1 MYKEWKRVILRN
13 AYVVAIQRIQ
23 LFVTFLLW
31 FPTYTQSVYSN
42 IKYLIRLR
50 LPMCVCVFIPDKPEH
65 FIYCNCKMVNNNLAT
80 AYTHTPKIHWF
91 SLRLFAFRSHFKSFR
106 NLFVSSVWVMCFMY
120 NMNLCMYMCVCEHEF
135 VWMLGLF
142 SVSAGFISL
151 SLSLIFGNLQWK
163 IQKLRKKASKRL
175 RMRLGK
181 QLAPLQRNISTF
193 FCRFSHWFLLI
204 SNFSLFVLS
213 NLRFS
218 NCILSLFILFSF
230 VRPLKINQTEHKQN
244 AHTNTKST
252 RMDLTEFGQRERE
265 SLFHFA

>member
-1 MYKEWKRVILRN
+1 MSLYGCLACLVF
-13 AYVVAIQRIQ
+13 Q
-23 LFVTFLLW
+23 L
-31 FPTYTQSVYSN
+31 
-42 IKYLIRLR
+42 
-50 LPMCVCVFIPDKPEH
+50 
-65 FIYCNCKMVNNNLAT
+65 
-80 AYTHTPKIHWF
+80 
-91 SLRLFAFRSHFKSFR
+91 
-106 NLFVSSVWVMCFMY
+106 VS
-120 NMNLCMYMCVCEHEF
+120 
-135 VWMLGLF
+135 
-142 SVSAGFISL
+142 SL

-193 FCRFSHWFLLI
+193 FCRFSHWFLLV

-265 SLFHFA
+265 RAFFILRNSSGWEWIKMNKIITASQEGRQAKPRQPFTKEKERHYRMRIEKVHGVLNDSSIVYLLWL